1 LSGSGRSSHI
11 CVPLVG
17 AAACP
22 TPSRNQNGL
31 QSEFIPVP
39 YCDNIKELD
48 NLKAALVE
56 VAAVTDSDRGFAT
69 CNRGD
74 SDSTV
79 GARLEIDE
87 I

>member
-1 LSGSGRSSHI
+1 M
-11 CVPLVG
+11 
-17 AAACP
+17 
-22 TPSRNQNGL
+22 
-31 QSEFIPVP
+31 
-39 YCDNIKELD
+39 ELD

-56 VAAVTDSDRGFAT
+56 VAALTDSDRGFAT

-74 SDSTV
+74 SDSTA